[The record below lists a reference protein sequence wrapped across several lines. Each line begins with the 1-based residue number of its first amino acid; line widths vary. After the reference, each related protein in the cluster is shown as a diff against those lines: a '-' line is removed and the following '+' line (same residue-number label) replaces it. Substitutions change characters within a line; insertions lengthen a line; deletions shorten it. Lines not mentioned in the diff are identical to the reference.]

1 MQTKT
6 SNSAKETPIH
16 FKSATEI
23 LKLLRTRQIG
33 AVEALQH
40 HLERVER
47 LDGDLNAVVVKD
59 VESALCA
66 AREADNRSKTELP
79 PLHGLPMT
87 IKEAFDV
94 AGMPTTCGF
103 PHLAGNRPRQDA
115 HAVGLL
121 KAAGA
126 VVFGKTNV
134 PVGAFDWQAY
144 NPVYGST
151 NNPWN
156 TGHTPG
162 GSSGGSAASLAAGFS
177 PLELGSD
184 IGGSIRVPAHFC
196 GVYGHR
202 PSYGLV
208 PAHGHVPPMPGT
220 LIRYE
225 FGVNGPLARSA
236 QDLELALDL
245 IVAPAELERPASRL
259 AIPAS
264 RHERLQDFRVAVW
277 ADDSAYAVDTRCLDA
292 MRSYVDDLRKL
303 GVTVDEKARPD
314 YDWKASADLYFDIIM
329 SICASSMPP
338 EILKMLADT
347 AAGLPPEDSGYLARM
362 GRVLQMRHHEY
373 YRIMHER
380 EVLYRAWR
388 DFYSRY
394 DVLICPSFPTVAYE
408 HDRRG
413 DGGSDPF
420 TVGESRSHMVNGRPI
435 PYWDGLHWPSMAV
448 VANLPATAV
457 PTGRFI
463 DGLPMGVQI
472 MGPYCEDRTP
482 LRFAQLVERELG
494 GFIAP
499 PSYL

>member
-1 MQTKT
+1 MH
-6 SNSAKETPIH
+6 KETPIH
-16 FKSATEI
+16 FKSATEL

-33 AVEALQH
+33 AVEVLQH

-47 LDGDLNAVVVKD
+47 LNGDLNAVVTQD
-59 VESALCA
+59 VESALRA
-66 AREADNRSKTELP
+66 AREADNRPKADLP

-87 IKEAFDV
+87 IKEAFNV
-94 AGMPTTCGF
+94 VGMQTTCGF
-103 PHLAGNRPRQDA
+103 PHLVGNQPSQDA
-115 HAVGLL
+115 DAVAML

-156 TGHTPG
+156 AGCTPG
-162 GSSGGSAASLAAGFS
+162 GSSGGSAAALAAGLT

-208 PAHGHVPPMPGT
+208 PAHGHVPPIPGT
-220 LIRYE
+220 LTRYE
-225 FGVNGPLARSA
+225 LAANGPLARSA

-259 AIPAS
+259 AIPPS

-277 ADDSAYAVDTRCLDA
+277 ADDSAYAVDARSLDA
-292 MRSYVDDLRKL
+292 LRSYADDLRKL

-314 YDWKASADLYFDIIM
+314 YDWKASADMYFDILM

-338 EILKMLADT
+338 QILNMLADN
-347 AAGLPPEDSGYLARM
+347 A
-362 GRVLQMRHHEY
+362 
-373 YRIMHER
+373 MH
-380 EVLYRAWR
+380 
-388 DFYSRY
+388 
-394 DVLICPSFPTVAYE
+394 VA
-408 HDRRG
+408 
-413 DGGSDPF
+413 
-420 TVGESRSHMVNGRPI
+420 VNPI
-435 PYWDGLHWPSMAV
+435 SLS
-448 VANLPATAV
+448 
-457 PTGRFI
+457 
-463 DGLPMGVQI
+463 
-472 MGPYCEDRTP
+472 
-482 LRFAQLVERELG
+482 
-494 GFIAP
+494 
-499 PSYL
+499 

>member
-1 MQTKT
+1 MH
-6 SNSAKETPIH
+6 KETPIH
-16 FKSATEI
+16 FKSATEL

-33 AVEALQH
+33 AVEVLQH

-47 LDGDLNAVVVKD
+47 LNGDLNAVVTQD
-59 VESALCA
+59 VESALRA
-66 AREADNRSKTELP
+66 AREADNRPKADLP

-87 IKEAFDV
+87 IKEAFNV
-94 AGMPTTCGF
+94 VGMQTTCGF
-103 PHLAGNRPRQDA
+103 PHLVGNQPSQDA
-115 HAVGLL
+115 DAVAML

-156 TGHTPG
+156 AGCTPG
-162 GSSGGSAASLAAGFS
+162 GSSGGSAAALAAGLT

-208 PAHGHVPPMPGT
+208 PAHGHVPPIPGT
-220 LIRYE
+220 LTRYE
-225 FGVNGPLARSA
+225 LAANGPLARSG

-259 AIPAS
+259 AIPPS

-277 ADDSAYAVDTRCLDA
+277 ADDSAYAVDARSLDA
-292 MRSYVDDLRKL
+292 LRSYADDLRKL

-314 YDWKASADLYFDIIM
+314 YDWKASADMYFDILM

-338 EILKMLADT
+338 QILNMLADK
-347 AAGLPPEDSGYLARM
+347 AAALPPDDAGYIARM
-362 GRVLQMRHHEY
+362 GRVIQMRHYQY
-373 YRIMHER
+373 YALTHER

-388 DFYSRY
+388 DFFTHY
-394 DVLICPSFPTVAYE
+394 DVLICPAFATVAYE

-413 DGGSDPF
+413 DGDSDPF
-420 TVGESRSHMVNGRPI
+420 TVGQSRSHIVNGQPI

-463 DGLPMGVQI
+463 DGLPLGVQI
-472 MGPYCEDRTP
+472 MGPYLEDRTP
-482 LRFAQLVERELG
+482 LRFAQLVEQELG

-499 PSYL
+499 SAYL